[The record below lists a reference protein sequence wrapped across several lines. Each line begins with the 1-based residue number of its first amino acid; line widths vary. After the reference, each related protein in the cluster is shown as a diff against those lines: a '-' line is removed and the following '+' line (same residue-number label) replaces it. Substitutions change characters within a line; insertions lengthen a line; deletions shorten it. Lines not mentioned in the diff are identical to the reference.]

1 MIVKTKSIVGV
12 GDVHHQGAITIGES
26 LEATARTASSKAVE
40 QTDFAAIQVAKDAT
54 VKLAAD
60 KAATREDVDG
70 VFNAERRNNPNS
82 IAHPTEVAAS
92 IAAAANLNEKE
103 FVM

>member
-1 MIVKTKSIVGV
+1 MISYTIRQKPLALLWGRTPRLDSGVK
-12 GDVHHQGAITIGES
+12 DV
-26 LEATARTASSKAVE
+26 
-40 QTDFAAIQVAKDAT
+40 T

-82 IAHPTEVAAS
+82 AAHPTGVAAS
-92 IAAAANLNEKE
+92 IAVAANLNEKE